1 VNWYRKIV
9 QFLLEVWVEL
19 KKTSWPNRKEVYGTT
34 IVVLIAIVICAAFL
48 YVVDLSL
55 SKIMNVIIGTFE
67 K

>member
-1 VNWYRKIV
+1 MNWYKKIV
-9 QFLLEVWVEL
+9 QFLLEVWIEL

-34 IVVLIAIVICAAFL
+34 IVVIIATILCSAFL

-55 SKIMNVIIGTFE
+55 SKIMNFIIGTFE

>member
-1 VNWYRKIV
+1 MNWYRKIV